1 MEWLAIP
8 FLGDLPSPGIEFT
21 ACAVSPSLLADSF
34 PTEPQGKPKVKV
46 LVAQLCP
53 TLCYP
58 VDCSPPGS
66 SVHGILQ
73 ARILEWVAIPFSR
86 GYSQPR
92 SPAHSLPSEPAGKL
106 FTWAFTSCQIFAE
119 CLDMSLLTLTYKC
132 LNCSAHSL
140 LKESKEIKRKWS
152 RSSCLTLC
160 NPMNCSLPGSSIH
173 GILQARILEWVAI
186 SFSKGS
192 SRPRNRTKV
201 SHIAGRRFTLW
212 ATREA
217 LKNQKCSFIT
227 CPRNSTKHL
236 EKE

>member
-1 MEWLAIP
+1 MSNYAAPENGLPRLLCPWDFPGKNTAVLVEWLAIPP

-140 LKESKEIKRKWS
+140 LKESKERKRKWS
-152 RSSCLTLC
+152 RSVMSD
-160 NPMNCSLPGSSIH
+160 SLQPH
-173 GILQARILEWVAI
+173 EL
-186 SFSKGS
+186 
-192 SRPRNRTKV
+192 
-201 SHIAGRRFTLW
+201 
-212 ATREA
+212 
-217 LKNQKCSFIT
+217 
-227 CPRNSTKHL
+227 
-236 EKE
+236 